1 MSEVEIAKIK
11 KILEEHEER
20 ILKLEKLFQTKPEI
34 IKKKVSIKEFILQKR
49 PKSDV
54 QKALAISYFLEK
66 YEGLASFNVKDLEKG
81 FRDAREKVPSNV
93 ADKILK
99 NIAKGHMMKTGEEK
113 DGFTAYV
120 LTNSGEKFVD
130 NRFKKEE

>member
-34 IKKKVSIKEFILQKR
+34 IKKKVSIKEFILQKG

-54 QKALAISYFLEK
+54 QKALAIGYFLEK
-66 YEGLASFNVKDLEKG
+66 YEGLAFFNVKDLEKG

-99 NIAKGHMMKTGEEK
+99 NIAKGHMMKRGEEK